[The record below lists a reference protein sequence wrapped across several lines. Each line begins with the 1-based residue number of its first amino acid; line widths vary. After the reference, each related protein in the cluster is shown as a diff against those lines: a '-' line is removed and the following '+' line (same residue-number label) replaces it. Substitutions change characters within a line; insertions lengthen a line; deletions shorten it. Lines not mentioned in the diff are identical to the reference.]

1 MCFGLETERETNS
14 TEKIYVLVAT
24 TGALPTIGPDPGR
37 VFAIER
43 NGEEICRHEVTV
55 EQRGGRLEV
64 RIKVTVDYRFCS
76 FPCTDLNTTLMKFG
90 KTAPCRNYVQ

>member
-24 TGALPTIGPDPGR
+24 TGALPTIGPDSGR

-64 RIKVTVDYRFCS
+64 RIKVTVD
-76 FPCTDLNTTLMKFG
+76 
-90 KTAPCRNYVQ
+90 

>member
-64 RIKVTVDYRFCS
+64 RIKVTVD
-76 FPCTDLNTTLMKFG
+76 
-90 KTAPCRNYVQ
+90 